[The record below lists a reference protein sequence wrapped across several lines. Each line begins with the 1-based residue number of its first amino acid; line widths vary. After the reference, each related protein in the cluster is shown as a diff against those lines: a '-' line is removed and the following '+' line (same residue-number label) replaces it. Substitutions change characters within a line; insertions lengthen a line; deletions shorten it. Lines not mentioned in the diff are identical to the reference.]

1 MDKFNEVITRFVD
14 KSKEQMLNITKD
26 AIQEVIID
34 MQTPVKKGGKMRVD
48 TGFLRHSG
56 VSALNAFP
64 EGEIVGRKRSK
75 DEPKGSELPEY
86 KTEENGVSASVIKTL
101 LNMKIGDKF
110 VYGWTAKYANIRE
123 IYDGFLVSATDKW
136 QQIVEKVS
144 K

>member
-1 MDKFNEVITRFVD
+1 MDKFNEVITNFVN

-34 MQTPVKKGGKMRVD
+34 MQTPVKKGGKMRVK

-64 EGEIVGRKRSK
+64 EGEIVGRSRNK
-75 DEPKGSELPEY
+75 DDPKEGELPEY
-86 KTEENGVSASVIKTL
+86 KMEENGVSASVIKTL